1 MGKEGKQKSRGGES
15 RERER
20 QKGETVGGEVME
32 EDAESEIQTE
42 GCKRKGKQ

>member
-20 QKGETVGGEVME
+20 QKGKTVGGEVM